1 MQANTSNTVN
11 GTVITT
17 GDVSVVTKNHYNP
30 FTNRYSTCMCVRRD
44 VCKYMC
50 VVDGCV
56 LPGMHCGECVT
67 FH

>member
-30 FTNRYSTCMCVRRD
+30 FTKQVQHMYVREKRCLQIY
-44 VCKYMC
+44 VCS
-50 VVDGCV
+50 
-56 LPGMHCGECVT
+56 
-67 FH
+67 